1 MAIGG
6 KVTFTERHPYWS
18 LMQQPNSPSSGR
30 AQTIA
35 PARTGAELGAL
46 EIRRSELRR
55 QFESNTERRSLL
67 SAQLLESHEPV
78 TRRNL
83 EARIREQDA
92 RTARIDQQLSQID
105 DAISTSLANGVTADR
120 SPRQAMPTM
129 PAMPT
134 LPGIPGMPPMLP
146 GRSTKGAV
154 ANAMFLEGLGFV
166 AIFAVLWLSMRR
178 RGPASAMRLAPE
190 ETARLEQ
197 LQRNVDVIALE
208 VERIS
213 EGQRYVT
220 KLLSEK
226 QPVLGAGGAPDIPA
240 RREVEPV
247 RKRDA

>member
-1 MAIGG
+1 M
-6 KVTFTERHPYWS
+6 
-18 LMQQPNSPSSGR
+18 MQQPTKT
-30 AQTIA
+30 QTIA
-35 PARTGAELGAL
+35 PARTGAELSAL
-46 EIRRSELRR
+46 DIRRSELRL
-55 QFESNTERRSLL
+55 QLESNTMRRSLL
-67 SAQLLESHEPV
+67 SAQLLETHEPA
-78 TRRNL
+78 TRRDL

-92 RTARIDQQLSQID
+92 RTARIDQQLNQID
-105 DAISTSLANGVTADR
+105 DAINASLANGVTAER
-120 SPRQAMPTM
+120 GQRQATPAMPAM

-166 AIFAVLWLSMRR
+166 AIFLVVWLSRR
-178 RGPASAMRLAPE
+178 RRAPASAMRLPPE
-190 ETARLEQ
+190 ESARLEQ

-226 QPVLGAGGAPDIPA
+226 QPVIGAGGAQDIPS
-240 RREVEPV
+240 RREPEPA
-247 RKRDA
+247 RKRDASI